1 MIHPSKLASCL
12 AKALFLQK
20 EKEKGYW
27 EAMVLTTKIAI
38 IDDHQLFREGVKRI
52 LEFER
57 TFEVVAEGDDGSEAL
72 AIVEKYKPDVV
83 IMDINMPHMN
93 GVEATRTLV
102 EKYPQ
107 TKVIILSI
115 HDDENY
121 VMHALQTGARGYLLK
136 EMDADALIEAVR
148 VVADGGSYLHPKVT
162 HSLVREYRR
171 LVETE
176 EKENAGSGGTTYLHM
191 IEVRRPLHLLTR
203 RECEVLQMLADGKSN
218 RGIGEGLFI
227 SEKTVKNHV
236 SNILQKMNV
245 NDRTQAVVV
254 AIKNGWVEVK

>member
-1 MIHPSKLASCL
+1 MRMS
-12 AKALFLQK
+12 
-20 EKEKGYW
+20 
-27 EAMVLTTKIAI
+27 TKIVI

-52 LEFER
+52 LEFEKS
-57 TFEVVAEGDDGSEAL
+57 FQVVAEGDDGSEAL
-72 AIVEKYKPDVV
+72 GLVQEYQPNVV
-83 IMDINMPHMN
+83 IMDINMPQMN
-93 GVEATRTLV
+93 GVEATRELV
-102 EKYPQ
+102 EKYPD

-121 VMHALQTGARGYLLK
+121 VTHALKTGASGYLLK

-162 HSLVREYRR
+162 HNLVNEYRR
-171 LVETE
+171 LAAGV
-176 EKENAGSGGTTYLHM
+176 AGSGGGYVPTHE
-191 IEVRRPLHLLTR
+191 IRRPLHLLTR

-218 RGIGEGLFI
+218 RGIGEALFI

-254 AIKNGWVEVK
+254 AIKNGWVEVR

>member
-1 MIHPSKLASCL
+1 MS
-12 AKALFLQK
+12 
-20 EKEKGYW
+20 
-27 EAMVLTTKIAI
+27 TKIVI

-52 LEFER
+52 LEFEKS
-57 TFEVVAEGDDGSEAL
+57 FQVVAEGDDGSEAL
-72 AIVEKYKPDVV
+72 GLVQEHQPNVV
-83 IMDINMPHMN
+83 IMDINMPQMN
-93 GVEATRTLV
+93 GVEATRELV
-102 EKYPQ
+102 EKYPD

-121 VMHALQTGARGYLLK
+121 VTHALKTGACGYLLK

-162 HSLVREYRR
+162 HNLVNEYRR
-171 LVETE
+171 LA
-176 EKENAGSGGTTYLHM
+176 AGVGGNGGGYAPTHE
-191 IEVRRPLHLLTR
+191 IRRPLHLLTR

-218 RGIGEGLFI
+218 RGIGEALFI

-254 AIKNGWVEVK
+254 AIKNGWVEVR

>member
-1 MIHPSKLASCL
+1 M
-12 AKALFLQK
+12 
-20 EKEKGYW
+20 
-27 EAMVLTTKIAI
+27 TTKIVI

-52 LEFER
+52 LEFEKS
-57 TFEVVAEGDDGSEAL
+57 FKVVAEGDDGSEAL
-72 AIVEKYKPDVV
+72 TIVEEHRPDVV
-83 IMDINMPHMN
+83 IMDINMPEMN
-93 GVEATRTLV
+93 GVEATRELI
-102 EKYPQ
+102 KNYPN

-121 VMHALQTGARGYLLK
+121 VTHALQTGACGYLLK

-162 HSLVREYRR
+162 HNLVNEYRKLAAGVGR
-171 LVETE
+171 GGSYAQTVE
-176 EKENAGSGGTTYLHM
+176 
-191 IEVRRPLHLLTR
+191 IRRPLHLLTR

-218 RGIGEGLFI
+218 RGIGESLYI

-254 AIKNGWVEVK
+254 AIKNGWVEVR

>member
-1 MIHPSKLASCL
+1 MK
-12 AKALFLQK
+12 
-20 EKEKGYW
+20 
-27 EAMVLTTKIAI
+27 TKIVI

-52 LEFER
+52 LDFEPS
-57 TFEVVAEGDDGSEAL
+57 FEVIAEGDDGEEAL
-72 AIVEKYKPDVV
+72 ALVDAHKPDVV
-83 IMDINMPHMN
+83 IMDINMPKVN
-93 GVEATRTLV
+93 GVEATKQLI
-102 EKYPQ
+102 EANEE

-121 VMHALQTGARGYLLK
+121 VTHALKTGARGYLLK
-136 EMDADALIEAVR
+136 EMDADTLIEAVK

-162 HSLVREYRR
+162 HNLVNEFRR
-171 LVETE
+171 LAASTGQATSMQPLQPE
-176 EKENAGSGGTTYLHM
+176 
-191 IEVRRPLHLLTR
+191 IRRPLHILTR

-218 RGIGEGLFI
+218 RGIGEALFI